1 MMTPWQCRI
10 ANASKEQYNQLLYD
24 ATGTGGPND
33 VSALLEKGAM
43 LAAFGEKMD
52 TALHLAARRGLTKQ
66 LSILAS
72 CFVDLS
78 VKNAKGQTPLLST
91 AKRGH
96 LECIDILL
104 RHHMP
109 SDDVENALVE
119 AVKARKSTTVD
130 ALLKH
135 LLEKKGMKRCEKYIE
150 LIEWAVVNQ
159 DKETIDSFT
168 NKGFSINGGNYVVA
182 SKHEGW
188 LRPYISYS
196 DSYQNNPRL
205 KSSLFEFEGYKSC
218 PLMVAIQ
225 RGDIDMVQ
233 WLVLKKKA
241 TVDLPVFN
249 KDKKRGHMGEYADKY
264 GQAEI
269 KEFLKNQLVLDTAPN
284 Y

>member
-43 LAAFGEKMD
+43 LAAFGKKMD

-78 VKNAKGQTPLLST
+78 VKNAKDQTPLSWA

-96 LECIDILL
+96 LECIGILL
-104 RHHMP
+104 KHHMP

-119 AVKARKSTTVD
+119 AVKARQSTSVN
-130 ALLKH
+130 ALLTH
-135 LLEKKGMKRCEKYIE
+135 LVNSKGMKRCEKYIE

-159 DKETIDSFT
+159 DKDTIDIFT
-168 NKGFSINGGNYVVA
+168 NRGFSINGGNFVVA
-182 SKHEGW
+182 SKKQGW
-188 LRPYISYS
+188 FGPFIAHSE
-196 DSYQNNPRL
+196 SYQNQPRL
-205 KSSLFEFEGYKSC
+205 NASLFELEGYKSC

-225 RGDIDMVQ
+225 RGDFDMVQ

-249 KDKKRGHMGEYADKY
+249 EDKKRGHMGDYADKH

-269 KEFLKNQLVLDTAPN
+269 KEFLKNNLVLDTAPN